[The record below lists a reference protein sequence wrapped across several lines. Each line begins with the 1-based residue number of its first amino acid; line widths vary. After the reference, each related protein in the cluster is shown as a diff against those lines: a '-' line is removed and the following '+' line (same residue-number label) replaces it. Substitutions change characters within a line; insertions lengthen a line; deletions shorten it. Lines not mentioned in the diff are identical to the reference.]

1 MSDKQDNK
9 SSTEKSNKGVELE
22 IYSTQSEQKT
32 APKKQ
37 VRKRKPKKQDKPV
50 ETKEAKEDSV
60 KVNKDEGNKK
70 VDKPKKQ
77 VRKRKPRQKTNPDDK
92 AKTDALQNIEQGN
105 IEQGNSEQG
114 NFEQGNSEEEKGNET
129 EEDEEL
135 LDFKLEINKYI
146 YQLIKREMRMIGLR
160 TIKECLKNVK
170 DKDKYKD
177 KDLDEIEKQLVEKLS
192 DFIPQ

>member
-9 SSTEKSNKGVELE
+9 SSTENTNKGVELE
-22 IYSTQSEQKT
+22 IDSTQSEQKT
-32 APKKQ
+32 A
-37 VRKRKPKKQDKPV
+37 
-50 ETKEAKEDSV
+50 
-60 KVNKDEGNKK
+60 
-70 VDKPKKQ
+70 PKKQ

-92 AKTDALQNIEQGN
+92 AKTDASQNIEK
-105 IEQGNSEQG
+105 
-114 NFEQGNSEEEKGNET
+114 GNSEEEKDNET

>member
-9 SSTEKSNKGVELE
+9 SSTENTNKGVELK
-22 IYSTQSEQKT
+22 IDSTQSEQKT

-50 ETKEAKEDSV
+50 ETKEAKEDIA
-60 KVNKDEGNKK
+60 KVNTDEGNKT

-92 AKTDALQNIEQGN
+92 AKTDASQNIEK
-105 IEQGNSEQG
+105 
-114 NFEQGNSEEEKGNET
+114 GNSEEEKGNET